1 MARKKSNIYWTKETE
16 DAVIEYNETGDDRL
30 FEEKIYGP
38 LNKMA
43 ENIIN
48 RFKFPYM
55 DGSFEDIKAEVVSYL
70 VINLHKFS
78 ADKGKAFSYFSVIAK
93 NYLILHNNKAYKN
106 EKRSVYFSDQ
116 NPDYFD
122 LEETL
127 LIDPEKNY
135 QQSEVR
141 EFTHMFIQYWEHN
154 ISKIFRKERDMK
166 IAYAVLELLK
176 RADHIENFNKKALYV
191 MLREITDEETSHITK
206 VVKRMKSQV
215 VKQIEDFNSKGT
227 FSDPG
232 MYFIPTND
240 YGDVIGLPQMVD

>member
-1 MARKKSNIYWTKETE
+1 MARKKKSNIYWTKETE
-16 DAVIEYNETGDDRL
+16 AAVIEYNETGDERL
-30 FEEKIYGP
+30 FEKEIYKP

-78 ADKGKAFSYFSVIAK
+78 AGKGKAFSYFSVIAK

-106 EKRSVYFSDQ
+106 EKRSVYFGDKRS
-116 NPDYFD
+116 DYFD

-127 LIDPEKNY
+127 IVDPEKQY
-135 QQSEVR
+135 QADEQR
-141 EFTHMFIQYWEHN
+141 EFTQMFIQYWEHN
-154 ISKIFRKERDMK
+154 ISKIFRKERDIK
-166 IAYAVLELLK
+166 IAHAVLELLR

-191 MLREITDEETSHITK
+191 MLREITDEETSHITR
-206 VVKRMKSQV
+206 VVKRMKAQV
-215 VKQIEDFNSKGT
+215 LKQIEDFKNTGT
-227 FSDPG
+227 FTDPNK
-232 MYFIPTND
+232 YFIPSENTEE
-240 YGDVIGLPQMVD
+240 